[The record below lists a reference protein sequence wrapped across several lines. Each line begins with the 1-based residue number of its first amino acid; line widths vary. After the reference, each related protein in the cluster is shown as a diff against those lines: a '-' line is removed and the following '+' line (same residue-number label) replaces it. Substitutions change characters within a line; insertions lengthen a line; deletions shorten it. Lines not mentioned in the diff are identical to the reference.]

1 MQPVTIA
8 PTPNPDFS
16 YSDSIGCG
24 LLNVVYTAAVYNPS
38 WNYVWNFGNGTS
50 TEQVGQVGYQFTQQG
65 CYDISLT
72 VTNPQGCTATETNFN
87 VACVYESPVAV
98 AGADPTEVTTL
109 EPLVAFSNNSENASS
124 YAWNFGDGTY
134 GFAFEPFHVFP
145 PVAGD
150 YLVSLVAMNEVGCT
164 DTAYV
169 SIHVEETLIYYVP
182 NSFTPNNDEKN
193 QEFMPILSQGYKNGT
208 YRLRIFNRWGELVFE
223 SLDPS
228 RGWGGDYGPN
238 HTDCQSGTYTWVLNF
253 QVLQTQEDKEIVG
266 NVNLIK

>member
-1 MQPVTIA
+1 
-8 PTPNPDFS
+8 
-16 YSDSIGCG
+16 
-24 LLNVVYTAAVYNPS
+24 
-38 WNYVWNFGNGTS
+38 
-50 TEQVGQVGYQFTQQG
+50 
-65 CYDISLT
+65 
-72 VTNPQGCTATETNFN
+72 
-87 VACVYESPVAV
+87 VYESPVAV

-109 EPLVAFSNNSENASS
+109 EPLVAFSNNSEHATS
-124 YAWNFGDGTY
+124 YTWDFGDGTN

-150 YLVSLVAMNEVGCT
+150 YVVSLVAMNEVGCT